1 MRMRRPFTVLAL
13 VLAFM
18 LPLTTASLS
27 AQSATTAQVTINA
40 NGAPADGMQV
50 MLALVNKGK
59 VPAGTTDMAGQ
70 LVLDLAN
77 MPKIRVEV
85 ALEECPDGTHIV
97 MTQPGAAQ
105 DDRCRR
111 RLIGF
116 WLWGNGNLVI
126 DTGTGTLQV
135 IGGQPFLT
143 TPRGLALLG
152 GGAAA
157 AVGVGLAAGG
167 GSSTGLTP
175 TPQAQTTPTTPT
187 TPTAPPPTTIPN
199 VAGTYHVSSITV
211 VSDPHGHRTFV
222 NYEICVG
229 FMLPG
234 TQSGNTLTI
243 PGGSPWVNLVLQIN
257 PANGAVTGSG
267 TTTAAGRSN
276 VQWSVTGSK
285 NARPG
290 VSGKFVFTLQI
301 SIGNNGTLP
310 NGPIVYALV
319 LTGV

>member
-1 MRMRRPFTVLAL
+1 MRRPLTVLAL
-13 VLAFM
+13 VTALMSLSGTAF
-18 LPLTTASLS
+18 LS
-27 AQSATTAQVTINA
+27 AQSATTAQVTINV
-40 NGAPADGMQV
+40 NGAPAGGMQV

-59 VPAGTTDMAGQ
+59 VPVGTTNMTGQ

-77 MPKIRVEV
+77 MPKVRVEV

-97 MTQPGAAQ
+97 MTQPGADQ

-126 DTGTGTLQV
+126 DTGTSTLQV
-135 IGGQPFLT
+135 IGGQSFLT
-143 TPRGLALLG
+143 TPRGLAMLG

-157 AVGVGLAAGG
+157 ALGVGLAAGG
-167 GSSTGLTP
+167 SSSPGLTP
-175 TPQAQTTPTTPT
+175 TTPHTPTPPTTPT
-187 TPTAPPPTTIPN
+187 TPTPPTTPTIPN
-199 VAGTYHVSSITV
+199 VAGTYRVTSITV

-234 TQSGNTLTI
+234 TQNGNTLTI

-257 PANGAVTGSG
+257 PATGAVTGSG

-285 NARPG
+285 NTRPD